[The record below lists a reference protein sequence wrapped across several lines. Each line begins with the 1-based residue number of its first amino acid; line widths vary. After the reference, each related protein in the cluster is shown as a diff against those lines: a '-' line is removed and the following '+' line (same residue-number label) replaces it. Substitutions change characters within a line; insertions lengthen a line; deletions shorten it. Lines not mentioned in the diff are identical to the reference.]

1 MSLIGLA
8 QSLDRIGQREYP
20 LLRIYIISDIKRV
33 LFKND
38 IKLFK
43 EYVKENEDKLK
54 QYPVIYKHLNNEIK
68 EYDNN

>member
-20 LLRIYIISDIKRV
+20 FLRIYIISDIKKV

-38 IKLFK
+38 INLFK
-43 EYVKENEDKLK
+43 EYVKENEEKLK
-54 QYPVIYKHLNNEIK
+54 QYPVIYKHLINEIK
-68 EYDNN
+68 EYDTD